1 MSTTDNLALAELR
14 MRLHDYMLGHAR
26 ADAARMAAL
35 DLPGWAVAARIEQIR
50 RHPLVGALD
59 DDLLAAIASRAID
72 PGAEARYLALR
83 LRDVEQEVAAE
94 TGEGGEGGPGAGAG
108 RRDLPMTAL
117 GQMETALALIARA
130 HLGFETLQARRS
142 DRLDFRDC
150 SVWSVRAALVE
161 AYEEGWHAAG

>member
-1 MSTTDNLALAELR
+1 
-14 MRLHDYMLGHAR
+14 
-26 ADAARMAAL
+26 
-35 DLPGWAVAARIEQIR
+35 
-50 RHPLVGALD
+50 
-59 DDLLAAIASRAID
+59 
-72 PGAEARYLALR
+72 
-83 LRDVEQEVAAE
+83 
-94 TGEGGEGGPGAGAG
+94 
-108 RRDLPMTAL
+108 MTAL